1 MSTTTLNGLLE
12 YLQATLTPNNMQ
24 WLGEHLIE
32 YAHKNQDNAKST
44 PYTIEELYNMAE
56 TGRKQIARGKCILT
70 EDLLQ
75 KCVKETAQVE
85 EV

>member
-32 YAHKNQDNAKST
+32 YAHQNTKETISNS
-44 PYTIEELYNMAE
+44 YTIEELYNMAE
-56 TGRKQIARGKCILT
+56 TGRKQIARGEYMFT

-75 KCVKETAQVE
+75 KCEKGTAQVA